1 MKGTPYRLMR
11 STPMQPRPNMQDA
24 RPDANSLLMRYE
36 RAKRRVYM
44 AATLLTS
51 GALFCAWMFRAPWD
65 INRAISMPFFIVV
78 LLGLALVIWRK
89 WMTLGRAET
98 LLLVAICAMPLP
110 RQIWLYYMA
119 GLADEQWLRL
129 LGNAYW
135 ATSAVLVAV
144 FIIGNRRRSLIAGAA
159 VVLAS
164 VVIAAVGL
172 STGPTRGAMPAGTI
186 SYVAGSLIFLTVF
199 LVLMSVATIMRDQW
213 HAAINRAAVYSRW
226 ALTDKLTGLANRRAG
241 TDILAR
247 QCAIAKRQGSPQ
259 SIIMGDLDGFKRIN
273 DKGGHALGD
282 AVLATVAGI
291 LREAVRETDA
301 VTRWGGEEFLVL
313 AFNSDLE
320 GACILA
326 ERCRRAIEAEPMC
339 GERMT
344 MTLGVAQYRDG
355 DSTESLLARA
365 DANLY
370 AGKKAGR
377 NRVESEAIAPA
388 QGGLSPEA
396 R

>member
-1 MKGTPYRLMR
+1 
-11 STPMQPRPNMQDA
+11 
-24 RPDANSLLMRYE
+24 
-36 RAKRRVYM
+36 
-44 AATLLTS
+44 
-51 GALFCAWMFRAPWD
+51 
-65 INRAISMPFFIVV
+65 
-78 LLGLALVIWRK
+78 LAVVIWRE
-89 WMTLGRAET
+89 WIPLGRAET
-98 LLLVAICAMPLP
+98 LLLVTICAMPLP

-164 VVIAAVGL
+164 VLIAAVGI
-172 STGPTRGAMPAGTI
+172 STGLARGTLPNDAI
-186 SYVAGSLIFLTVF
+186 SYIAGSLIFLTVF

-241 TDILAR
+241 TEILAR
-247 QCAIAKRQGSPQ
+247 QCAVAKRQGSPQ
-259 SIIMGDLDGFKRIN
+259 SIIMGDLDGFKRVN
-273 DKGGHALGD
+273 DKAGHALGD
-282 AVLATVAGI
+282 AVLTTVAGI
-291 LREAVRETDA
+291 LQAAVRETDA
-301 VTRWGGEEFLVL
+301 VMRWGGEEFLIIVS
-313 AFNSDLE
+313 NSDLE
-320 GACILA
+320 GARILA
-326 ERCRRAIEAEPMC
+326 ERCRRAIESEPLA

-344 MTLGVAQYRDG
+344 MTFGVAQYQEG
-355 DSTESLLARA
+355 DTRESLLARA

-377 NRVESEAIAPA
+377 NRVESRADALVSGELNA
-388 QGGLSPEA
+388 EVN
-396 R
+396 